1 MSELVLTARY
11 RTEKGK
17 GPAGRLREEG
27 LLPAVFYGR
36 NQEARPITVNYKE
49 FKKVVFSEGAG
60 KFMFKMNLD
69 GEEKTVMLKGHQI
82 DPIRRVSIHADF
94 YEVDL
99 NRPIHFEVPVV
110 LEGKAAGL
118 EQGGMLQQVRH
129 VLVVSALPHKMPE
142 HFVLD
147 VSGLG
152 LGDSIHVEDIP
163 TDEGVELVHDTNFTV
178 ASVIAPKG
186 ATGEEAAEGA
196 EAAGGAEESKG

>member
-1 MSELVLTARY
+1 MPELVLTARY
-11 RTEKGK
+11 RTETGK

-60 KFMFKMNLD
+60 KFMFKIDLE

-82 DPIRRVSIHADF
+82 DPIRRASIHADF

-99 NRPIHFEVPVV
+99 DRPIHFEVPVV
-110 LEGKAAGL
+110 LEGRPAGL
-118 EQGGMLQQVRH
+118 ENGGMLQQVRH
-129 VLVVSALPHKMPE
+129 VLIVSALPHKMPE
-142 HFVLD
+142 QFVLD
-147 VSGLG
+147 VSGLE

-163 TDEGVELVHDTNFTV
+163 TDEGVELVHETNFTV
-178 ASVIAPKG
+178 VTVIAPKG
-186 ATGEEAAEGA
+186 ATGEEAVEGA
-196 EAAGGAEESKG
+196 EEAGGSGNSKG